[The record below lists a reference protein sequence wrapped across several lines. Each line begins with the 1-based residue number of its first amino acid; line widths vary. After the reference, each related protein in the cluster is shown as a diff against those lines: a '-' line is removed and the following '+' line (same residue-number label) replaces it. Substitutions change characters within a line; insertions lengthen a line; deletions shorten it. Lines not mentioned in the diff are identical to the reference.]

1 MSVRSIPFFFFYSVL
16 AVLSALPADAQYDA
30 NDFVR
35 YSVKDGLSDNYVY
48 SIQQDDLG
56 YLWIGT
62 ENGLNRFDGHSF
74 RNFYQGTAA
83 LPLRSNLVWKLK
95 RFGPHELGIISL
107 SGFQVLNTKD
117 FSFTDYIVPDS
128 TSFTTYLN
136 YALDAVPLPGQSY
149 ALASGAGFY
158 VFNKKGEIIYRYDKY
173 HPEDVDK
180 KRILFG
186 RKIIPLN
193 EKNYIVY
200 VDEEGMA
207 TYDTEKR
214 SLNEIAL
221 DDRQWQ
227 SFYHPAQE
235 KIGYWIDQF
244 MINPNEFIFIQQK
257 SDSIVYYD
265 HSLKK
270 SVYST
275 YPFDRALELDWRS
288 KITQLDETTFALN
301 SYRNGFFIFH
311 LDKTTGKIT
320 FDPKKYLP
328 EYRINCLFLDKDK
341 KLWAGTRKG
350 ILYQRQAS
358 LFIKSNRYPVEPP
371 DNPAPGF
378 SDAFCYKGKIYAG
391 RFSRYNG
398 LIIIDTATKQ
408 LEKRVEFYGRDNF
421 WNEVA
426 SIQMYHPDTLW
437 IGTNGGI
444 LWFDTKSYRYGK
456 VLDEKKYP
464 FAADLAILN
473 TVDKNGDA
481 WFCYMLG
488 GVAGRYHI
496 STRTFTFF
504 TPGTK
509 PALPFSKTKSVVTD
523 AYGDT
528 WLGGHALARWN
539 NTMKSF
545 DTLIKVYG
553 GPNKFND
560 DILTLSADDK
570 GSLWLHNTDNGL
582 LEYKIKEKKFIA
594 YTVNDGLPSA
604 QIRCLSPVVDNIL
617 WLGGVNYLAQFNTAT
632 KKTVIY
638 DYRDG
643 LPEEFPG
650 SRKIAYD
657 PGSRKFYL
665 FCSDYLAEFLHQT
678 QAYIDSNKTILIQEL
693 IINNKTSLHH
703 PSDTIVLPYTQNDV
717 SVLFNILSFD
727 SPDNYR
733 FEYKLNNTDT
743 WASLGDQRSINLNA
757 LQSGSYIVH
766 IKAINKYGKETIKN
780 FTITIKPPFWKTP
793 LFFTAAGLLISLLIW
808 LIYKNRVRQIRQR
821 ANIDKLLAQTE
832 LKALHS
838 QMNPHFIFNSLNSI
852 REMILN
858 NENREASHYLS
869 KFAQLIRITLD
880 QSGQS
885 FVSLRNTLDYL
896 HRYIEMEK
904 IRNNHFNCTLHVDPE
919 LDPDETT
926 LPPMLIQP
934 FIENS
939 IWHGAN
945 GSRKMINILVSF
957 KKQNTQLVCTIDDD
971 GIGIDQSLLSKS
983 GSNQLHNPYG
993 IANIQNRIKLLNEKN
1008 ADKSSVL
1015 IMDKKNIPGSAERGT
1030 LVTLRLPLEIHAY
1043 EKD

>member
-1 MSVRSIPFFFFYSVL
+1 MLQLLFCFFLFIISPEQPL
-16 AVLSALPADAQYDA
+16 QAQYEEK
-30 NDFVR
+30 DFVR
-35 YSVKDGLSDNYVY
+35 YSMKDGLSDNFIYGM
-48 SIQQDDLG
+48 QQDDLG
-56 YLWIGT
+56 YLWIAT

-74 RNFYQGTAA
+74 KSFYQSTSSF
-83 LPLRSNLVWKLK
+83 PLRSNLVLKLK
-95 RFGPHELGIISL
+95 WFGHDQLGVISF

-117 FSFTDYIVPDS
+117 FSYTNYVVPDS
-128 TSFTTYLN
+128 TAFSIYLN
-136 YALDAVPLPGQSY
+136 YAVDAAYLPGETY
-149 ALASGAGFY
+149 ALAAGAGFY
-158 VFNKKGEIIYRYDKY
+158 VFNKKGEIIFRYDKY

-180 KRILFG
+180 KRILYG
-186 RKIIPLN
+186 RRIIPLD

-200 VDEEGMA
+200 VDEEGLA
-207 TYDTEKR
+207 TYDTEKK
-214 SLNEIAL
+214 SLREIAL
-221 DDRQWQ
+221 DDHQWQ
-227 SFYHPAQE
+227 SFYHPPQE

-244 MINPNEFIFIQQK
+244 KINRHEFIFIQQK
-257 SDSIVYYD
+257 ADSIVYYD
-265 HSLKK
+265 HSTKK
-270 SVYST
+270 IVSSSF
-275 YPFDRALELDWRS
+275 PFDRTLELDWRC
-288 KITQLDETTFALN
+288 KITQLDETTFAIN

-311 LDKTTGKIT
+311 LDRVSGKII

-328 EYRINCLFLDKDK
+328 EYRINCLFLDEDK
-341 KLWAGTRKG
+341 KLWVGTRKG
-350 ILYQRQAS
+350 ILYQKPSA
-358 LFIKSNRYPVEPP
+358 LFIKSNRYPIEAP

-378 SDAFCYKGKIYAG
+378 SDAFSYKGKLYTS

-398 LIIIDTATKQ
+398 LMIIDTATMQ
-408 LEKRVEFYGRDNF
+408 LEKRIEFYGRDNF

-437 IGTNGGI
+437 LGTNGGT
-444 LWFDTKSYRYGK
+444 LWFDTKTYHYGK

-473 TVDKNGDA
+473 APDKNGDA
-481 WFCYMLG
+481 WFCYMLV

-496 STRTFTFF
+496 PTRTFTFF
-504 TPGTK
+504 TPETK
-509 PALPFSKTKSVVTD
+509 PAQPFIKTKSVVTD

-528 WLGGHALARWN
+528 WVGGHALARWN
-539 NTMKSF
+539 NSKQTF

-553 GPNKFND
+553 GANKFND

-582 LEYKIKEKKFIA
+582 LEYRIREKKFVA

-604 QIRCLSPVVDNIL
+604 QIRCLSPVVDNML
-617 WLGGVNYLAQFNTAT
+617 WLGGVNYLAQFNTVT
-632 KKTVIY
+632 KKIVVY
-638 DYRDG
+638 DHRDG

-657 PGSRKFYL
+657 PDRRKFYL
-665 FCSDYLAEFLHQT
+665 FCSDYLAEFPLQS
-678 QAYIDSNKTILIQEL
+678 QVDVDSNKTILIQEL
-693 IINNKTSLHH
+693 IVNNKISFHH

-717 SVLFNILSFD
+717 SLFFNIINFD

-743 WASLGDQRSINLNA
+743 WTSLGSLRSINLNA
-757 LQSGSYIVH
+757 LQSGNYIVH
-766 IKAINKYGKETIKN
+766 IKAINKYGKETIKD

-793 LFFTAAGLLISLLIW
+793 LFFTAAALLISLIIW
-808 LIYKNRVRQIRQR
+808 LIYKNRVRQIRQK
-821 ANIDKLLAQTE
+821 ANVDKLLAQTE

-904 IRNNHFNCTLHVDPE
+904 IRSSHFSCSLHVDPE
-919 LDPDETT
+919 LDPDDTT

-945 GSRKMINILVSF
+945 GSHQTINILVSF
-957 KKQNTQLVCTIDDD
+957 KKQNAQLVCTIDDD
-971 GIGIDQSLLSKS
+971 GIGIDQSLRSKS
-983 GSNQLHNPYG
+983 ETSQLHNPYG
-993 IANIQNRIKLLNEKN
+993 ITNIQNRIKLLNEKN
-1008 ADKSSVL
+1008 AGKSSVS
-1015 IMDKKNIPGSAERGT
+1015 IIDKKNIPGSGERGT
-1030 LVTLRLPLEIHAY
+1030 LITLRLPLEIHTD